1 MAAQIA
7 EKLHFKVLR
16 FQIVRDSFDIVENSN
31 CSQCAHA
38 LKIINADANQIA
50 SILVWEIDG
59 NLAMSDYDFQQFL

>member
-31 CSQCAHA
+31 CSQCAHS
-38 LKIINADANQIA
+38 LKIIDSDANQIA